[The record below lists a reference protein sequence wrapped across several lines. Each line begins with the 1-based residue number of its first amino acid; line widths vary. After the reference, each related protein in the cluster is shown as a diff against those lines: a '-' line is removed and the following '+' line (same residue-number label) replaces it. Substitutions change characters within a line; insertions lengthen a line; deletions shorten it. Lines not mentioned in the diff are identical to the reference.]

1 MEFKV
6 TNKLSTFYKEQ
17 VRLLWNREYPYVIK
31 QKSIEDFN
39 QYLGSLKNKN
49 HLLVIENSR
58 VLGWCCDFIREGEC
72 WFAMILDTEIQGK
85 GIGRNLIQ
93 KLKKRHNKLNGWVV
107 IGENYLK
114 ENNQTYKSPIGFYK
128 KLGFTVFE
136 KEKLNSSILNAVKIQ
151 LKS

>member
-1 MEFKV
+1 MEFKEV
-6 TNKLSTFYKEQ
+6 NKLSPLFKEQ
-17 VRLLWNREYPYVIK
+17 VRLLWNREYPYVIA
-31 QKSIEDFN
+31 QKSNKDFN
-39 QYLGSLKNKN
+39 EYLESLKNKN
-49 HLLVIENSR
+49 HLLVLEKNR

-85 GIGRNLIQ
+85 GIGKRLIE

-107 IGENYLK
+107 IEESYVK
-114 ENNQTYKSPIGFYK
+114 ENEQPYKPPIGFYK

-136 KEKLNSSILNAVKIQ
+136 KEKLDSSILNAVKIQ